1 MSSWQLDVV
10 ENIFSEKVFYLTA
23 IVDNLKLISNLIVT
37 RFILKNKMTRN
48 HEKLEIM
55 SLLKQKYFPYESW
68 PLKIAVR
75 QAIRVPFVPHFHLQQ
90 FKSTEKIL
98 EGLTK
103 SDYVFIYPMM
113 AFSPTPKLSVLHD

>member
-55 SLLKQKYFPYESW
+55 SLLKQKYLPYES
-68 PLKIAVR
+68 
-75 QAIRVPFVPHFHLQQ
+75 
-90 FKSTEKIL
+90 
-98 EGLTK
+98 
-103 SDYVFIYPMM
+103 
-113 AFSPTPKLSVLHD
+113 

>member
-10 ENIFSEKVFYLTA
+10 ENIFSEKIFYLTA

-55 SLLKQKYFPYESW
+55 SLLKQKYFPYES
-68 PLKIAVR
+68 
-75 QAIRVPFVPHFHLQQ
+75 
-90 FKSTEKIL
+90 
-98 EGLTK
+98 
-103 SDYVFIYPMM
+103 
-113 AFSPTPKLSVLHD
+113 